1 MQTPELFE
9 GPGAY
14 ASRLLRQV
22 PSPNRLVAKT
32 NTENTVSP
40 GKGPPK
46 MPGALPLLGH
56 MLAFGR
62 NPFDYMMTL
71 RKTLGEIGEFRMFH
85 QRMVLMTGPEANE
98 AFFRAPDT
106 QLDQSQAYK
115 IMTPIFGKGVV
126 FDAPPHKKDQQLKM
140 LMPVLRDKPMRG
152 YAQVIVREV
161 EQMIAAW
168 EDAGE
173 IDLLEFMKELTI
185 YTSSHCLLGDEFRY
199 ELNEEFARI
208 YHDLEKGVNP
218 LAFVFPYLPLPVF
231 RRRDKARARLQELV
245 TGIITKRAQK
255 PEKNEDAFQ
264 MLIDARYDDGSPLS
278 AHEITGMLIGTIFA
292 GHHTTAGTAA
302 WTLLELARRPESMG
316 RVLNELDA
324 HFGADGEIT
333 FQSLREIPVLENVIK
348 EVLRLHPPLIFLIRK
363 VMRDF
368 HFKGYTV
375 KAGKYVCTSPRVSH
389 RIAEIFPDPEM
400 FDPDRYSEA
409 RLEDARPFSW
419 IAFGGGKHKCSGNAF
434 AMLQLKAIFS
444 ILFRRYTFELID
456 DKDGYQDDFS
466 QMVVQPVSPCRVRY
480 LKRKDIKESAAES
493 TRQNTQE
500 SVQTGP
506 FFHITIDRE
515 LCQGHAA
522 CMTEAP
528 ELFRVDDAGNVTIL
542 QETPPSDWL
551 TKARRAE
558 KYCPTQAINIE
569 LNQDT

>member
-1 MQTPELFE
+1 M
-9 GPGAY
+9 
-14 ASRLLRQV
+14 
-22 PSPNRLVAKT
+22 NKT
-32 NTENTVSP
+32 NTEKTVSP
-40 GKGPPK
+40 GKVPPK

-56 MLAFGR
+56 MLAFGK
-62 NPFDYMMTL
+62 NPFDYMMSL

-85 QRMVLMTGPEANE
+85 QEMVLMTGPDANE
-98 AFFRAPDT
+98 AFFRAPDA

-161 EQMIAAW
+161 EQMIADW
-168 EDAGE
+168 GDTGE

-199 ELNEEFARI
+199 ELNEEFAKI

-245 TGIITKRAQK
+245 TGIIAKRAQK
-255 PEKNEDAFQ
+255 SEKSEDAFQ
-264 MLIDARYDDGSPLS
+264 LLIDARYEDDSRLS
-278 AHEITGMLIGTIFA
+278 AHEITGMLIGTLFA

-302 WTLLELARRPESMG
+302 WTLLELARRPEYLE
-316 RVLNELDA
+316 RVLKELDT
-324 HFGADGEIT
+324 HFGADGEVT
-333 FQSLREIPVLENVIK
+333 FQALREIPVLENVIK

-363 VMRDF
+363 VMQDF
-368 HFKGYTV
+368 HFKDYTI
-375 KAGKYVCTSPRVSH
+375 KAGKYVCASPRVSH
-389 RIAEIFPDPEM
+389 RIADVFPDPEK

-409 RLEDARPFSW
+409 RQEDARPFSW

-444 ILFRRYTFELID
+444 ILLRRYTFELVD
-456 DKDGYQDDFS
+456 DKDAYQDDFT

-480 LKRKDIKESAAES
+480 IKRTDIKRAADASPE
-493 TRQNTQE
+493 NIVQE
-500 SVQTGP
+500 RVENGP
-506 FFHITIDRE
+506 HFRIIIDRE
-515 LCQGHAA
+515 LCQGHAT

-528 ELFRVDDAGNVTIL
+528 ELFQVDEAGNVTVL
-542 QETPPSDWL
+542 QENPPPDQL
-551 TKARRAE
+551 EKARQAE
-558 KYCPTQAINIE
+558 KYCPSKAIKIE
-569 LNQDT
+569 SN

>member
-1 MQTPELFE
+1 M
-9 GPGAY
+9 
-14 ASRLLRQV
+14 
-22 PSPNRLVAKT
+22 
-32 NTENTVSP
+32 NTTTTEKNVSP
-40 GKGPPK
+40 SKAPPK

-56 MLAFGR
+56 MLAFGK

-85 QRMVLMTGPEANE
+85 QKMVLMTGPEANE
-98 AFFRAPDT
+98 AFFRAPDA

-161 EQMIAAW
+161 EQMIADW
-168 EDAGE
+168 GDAGE

-199 ELNEEFARI
+199 ELNEEFAKI

-245 TGIITKRAQK
+245 TGIIAKRAQK
-255 PEKNEDAFQ
+255 PEKSEDAFQ
-264 MLIDARYDDGSPLS
+264 LLIDARYDDGSRLS

-302 WTLLELARRPESMG
+302 WTLLELARRPEQMQ
-316 RVLNELDA
+316 RVLNELDT
-324 HFGADGEIT
+324 HFGVDGEVT
-333 FQSLREIPVLENVIK
+333 FQSLRETPLLENVIK

-363 VMRDF
+363 VMQDF

-375 KAGKYVCTSPRVSH
+375 KAGKYVCASPRVSH
-389 RIAEIFPDPEM
+389 RLADVFPDPEK
-400 FDPDRYSEA
+400 FDPERYSEA
-409 RLEDARPFSW
+409 RQEDAKPFSW

-444 ILFRRYTFELID
+444 ILLRRYTFELID
-456 DKDGYQDDFS
+456 DKDAYQDDFT

-480 LKRKDIKESAAES
+480 IKRLAVKEAAAES
-493 TRQNTQE
+493 ARNAAQAGAH
-500 SVQTGP
+500 TGP
-506 FFHITIDRE
+506 GFQIKIDRE
-515 LCQGHAA
+515 LCQGHAT

-528 ELFRVDDAGNVTIL
+528 ELFHVDDAGNVTVL
-542 QETPPSDWL
+542 QDNPPLDLL
-551 TKARRAE
+551 TKARQAE
-558 KYCPTQAINIE
+558 KYCPSKAIKIE
-569 LNQDT
+569 LNQNPKESKNGLIS

>member
-1 MQTPELFE
+1 M
-9 GPGAY
+9 
-14 ASRLLRQV
+14 
-22 PSPNRLVAKT
+22 NKT
-32 NTENTVSP
+32 NTEKTVSP
-40 GKGPPK
+40 GKAPPK

-56 MLAFGR
+56 MLAFGK
-62 NPFDYMMTL
+62 NPFDYMMSL

-85 QRMVLMTGPEANE
+85 QEMVLMTGPDANE
-98 AFFRAPDT
+98 AFFRAPDA

-161 EQMIAAW
+161 EQMIADW
-168 EDAGE
+168 GDTGE

-199 ELNEEFARI
+199 ELNEEFAKI

-245 TGIITKRAQK
+245 TGIIAKRAQK
-255 PEKNEDAFQ
+255 SEKSEDAFQ
-264 MLIDARYDDGSPLS
+264 LLIDARYEDDSRLS
-278 AHEITGMLIGTIFA
+278 AHEITGMLIGTLFA

-302 WTLLELARRPESMG
+302 WTLLELARRPEYLE
-316 RVLNELDA
+316 RVLKELDT
-324 HFGADGEIT
+324 HFGVDGEVT
-333 FQSLREIPVLENVIK
+333 FQALREIPVLENVIK

-363 VMRDF
+363 VMQDF
-368 HFKGYTV
+368 HFKDYTI
-375 KAGKYVCTSPRVSH
+375 KAGKYVCASPRVSH
-389 RIAEIFPDPEM
+389 RIADVFPDPEK

-409 RLEDARPFSW
+409 RQEDARPFSW

-444 ILFRRYTFELID
+444 ILLRRYTFELVD
-456 DKDGYQDDFS
+456 DKDAYQDDFT

-480 LKRKDIKESAAES
+480 IKRTDIKCAADEPPE
-493 TRQNTQE
+493 NAAQE
-500 SVQTGP
+500 NVQDASR
-506 FFHITIDRE
+506 FRITIDRE
-515 LCQGHAA
+515 LCQGHAT

-528 ELFRVDDAGNVTIL
+528 ELFQVDEAGNVTVL
-542 QETPPSDWL
+542 QENPPPDL
-551 TKARRAE
+551 LEKARQAE
-558 KYCPTQAINIE
+558 KYCPSKAIKIE
-569 LNQDT
+569 SN